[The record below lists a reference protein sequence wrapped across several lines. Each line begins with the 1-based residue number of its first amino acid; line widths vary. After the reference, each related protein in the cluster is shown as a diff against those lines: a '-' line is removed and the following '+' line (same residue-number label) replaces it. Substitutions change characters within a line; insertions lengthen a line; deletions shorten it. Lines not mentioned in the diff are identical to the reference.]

1 MEEITE
7 EESLEGEPAP
17 KVTWA
22 MSNAQI
28 MVMMADAYQHGA
40 EKNDRTKIR
49 TGKTLFRRL
58 TDENYDPTDP
68 KIAQPVGKAS
78 EVTLDK
84 FCTDDLAFAFIE
96 GPENK
101 IKYNMYLNTTDV
113 KGIQAMLESEN
124 PELF

>member
-1 MEEITE
+1 MEEITD

-22 MSNAQI
+22 MSNAEI
-28 MVMMADAYQHGA
+28 MVMMADAYQRGA

-58 TDENYDPTDP
+58 TIENCEPTDP
-68 KIAQPVGKAS
+68 KIAKT
-78 EVTLDK
+78 VTKTSQVIDR
-84 FCTDDLAFAFIE
+84 FCPDDLAFAFIE

>member
-22 MSNAQI
+22 LSNAEI
-28 MVMMADAYQHGA
+28 MVMMADAYQRGA
-40 EKNDRTKIR
+40 EKNDKTKIR

-58 TDENYDPTDP
+58 SIENYEPTDP
-68 KIAQPVGKAS
+68 KIAKT
-78 EVTLDK
+78 VTKTSQVIDR
-84 FCTDDLAFAFIE
+84 FCPDDLAFAFIE

-101 IKYNMYLNTTDV
+101 IKYNMYLNTIDV